1 MVTIYCDACPE
12 GMGFWYPETEMGFWA
27 RTPRDGGEHFI
38 FYFEAL
44 CVLSALYHADLSAPY
59 ASRILIYTDNQNT
72 VDIFNSLRAM
82 PEYNHILKASL
93 LPTNTICVSCM
104 SQELITVWLMPYH
117 VSIFRGH
124 WTLYHPSPFIL
135 SRRSPGPQGSMSVAF
150 FHPLEKCWGQHHY
163 DPICSTGQAACSL
176 AMVTGT
182 ARS

>member
-72 VDIFNSLRAM
+72 VDIFNSLRAT
-82 PEYNHILKASL
+82 PEYNHILKAS
-93 LPTNTICVSCM
+93 ID
-104 SQELITVWLMPYH
+104 ITVANEHDLRVLH
-117 VSIFRGH
+117 VPGADNSVADA
-124 WTLYHPSPFIL
+124 L
-135 SRRSPGPQGSMSVAF
+135 SRFDFSRALDLVPSLTIHSFSTFTWTSGFDERRIFSPPREMLGAA
-150 FHPLEKCWGQHHY
+150 PL
-163 DPICSTGQAACSL
+163 
-176 AMVTGT
+176 
-182 ARS
+182 

>member
-1 MVTIYCDACPE
+1 MPRRN
-12 GMGFWYPETEMGFWA
+12 GFLV
-27 RTPRDGGEHFI
+27 PRDGDGFLGTHSQGWRRAFI

-44 CVLSALYHADLSAPY
+44 CVLSALYHADLSTPY